1 MNTEHQLKSKI
12 KISMIFVSKEY
23 EIQTKMVQEQWLHLK
38 KTFIFFYWVEMTFG
52 ETESKFGREGVNN
65 RFLYT
70 MKNSMHITYIMCQ
83 SGRLTSARFE
93 HLVCHRYLWY
103 IMCVQD
109 FKCNKFITSWTCLMM
124 PNNGRSISQ
133 KSISN

>member
-1 MNTEHQLKSKI
+1 MICVAKEYKI
-12 KISMIFVSKEY
+12 K
-23 EIQTKMVQEQWLHLK
+23 TNMVQEQWLHLK
-38 KTFIFFYWVEMTFG
+38 MTFIFFYWVEMTFG
-52 ETESKFGREGVNN
+52 ETESKFGGEGVNN

-83 SGRLTSARFE
+83 SGHLTSARFE

-109 FKCNKFITSWTCLMM
+109 F
-124 PNNGRSISQ
+124 
-133 KSISN
+133 